1 MGTKNLL
8 KRSPIKSPEV
18 VENDL
23 DARELVRV
31 VTQEEEA
38 IVIIQMF
45 MQQCQDCVNND
56 FDDISFFN

>member
-1 MGTKNLL
+1 M
-8 KRSPIKSPEV
+8 
-18 VENDL
+18 ENDL